1 MSGVKRVTWCFI
13 LVLGPISLATCDFTT
28 QLSAL
33 QVVIHLAALSVV
45 HFALVFPPEELLDG
59 LGITLFDLFSILKDP
74 EQYGF
79 IEYVCKRQTFFK
91 TFVALYPAAFS
102 GYFVHGNMFMRK
114 EFGISRFPELLD
126 NPIFWNTFFVIS
138 IFSALVYNYHISD
151 YKKWP
156 FYQYFID
163 NPECLNQVEE
173 LVSEPDTFKIRF
185 CAHTF
190 LYCNRNFFAYV
201 SNWRLVAV
209 KQADLRL
216 LVDNTRMPMIP
227 NMDDEERLRHIFVIV
242 SFRQPYLPVF
252 TISLR
257 HDLYRQLNE
266 VLAVP
271 IIVPA
276 HITIPLTIMEE
287 LKEDF
292 IERVAQNDRHIHHA
306 KASDK
311 EPCFACGTEE
321 NIIKIVKT
329 CADNNERWQWSR
341 EGQRVYTDQCQ
352 VCVCRP
358 LWCNRCIAQIFIGK
372 QNIDAVYRHD
382 YWRGTAQCPTCR
394 KAFCI
399 RDVHLVEFVLE
410 ED

>member
-91 TFVALYPAAFS
+91 TFVALYPA
-102 GYFVHGNMFMRK
+102 
-114 EFGISRFPELLD
+114 
-126 NPIFWNTFFVIS
+126 
-138 IFSALVYNYHISD
+138 
-151 YKKWP
+151 
-156 FYQYFID
+156 
-163 NPECLNQVEE
+163 
-173 LVSEPDTFKIRF
+173 
-185 CAHTF
+185 AHTF